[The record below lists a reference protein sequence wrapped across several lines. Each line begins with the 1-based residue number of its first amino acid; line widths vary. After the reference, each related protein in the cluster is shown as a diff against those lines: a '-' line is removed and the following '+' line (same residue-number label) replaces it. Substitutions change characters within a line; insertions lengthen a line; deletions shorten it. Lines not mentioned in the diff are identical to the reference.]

1 MELCS
6 HITYDLL
13 VVDGMVNVVVSSCIN
28 FGVEI
33 TVDIRGELYELA
45 IKLLFP
51 LPHGFNEEGYG
62 EGGNWCWYYP

>member
-1 MELCS
+1 
-6 HITYDLL
+6 
-13 VVDGMVNVVVSSCIN
+13 MVNVVVGSSIN
-28 FGVEI
+28 FGVGI
-33 TVDIRGELYELA
+33 MVDIRGELYELA